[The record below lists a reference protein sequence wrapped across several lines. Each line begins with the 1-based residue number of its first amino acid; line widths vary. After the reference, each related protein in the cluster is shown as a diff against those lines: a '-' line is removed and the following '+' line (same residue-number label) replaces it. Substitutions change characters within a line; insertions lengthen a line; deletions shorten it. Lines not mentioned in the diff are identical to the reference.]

1 MVHVV
6 VVVLAAATLAFV
18 TLHLAPGDAVTALG
32 KDVPVEV
39 REQMRVRYAL
49 DQPLP
54 VQYWRWLVNTLS
66 GDLGLSSSKVRP
78 VADVVLD
85 ALRAT
90 LWLVIPAYA
99 LALGVG
105 MLIGRWQAV
114 NAGRLRE
121 RTSNTLLLALYSL
134 PEFWF
139 GLSLLLLFAYRLHWL
154 PTGGMV
160 GDFADHRP
168 FIGRMIDRLAHAVLP
183 VVGLA
188 VTGIAAFA
196 RYQRASLLQVLDMPF
211 VRTATGAG
219 LPRRRVL
226 WGAWRASILPVVT
239 VAGLTLPAW
248 IAGVVFVESVFSWPG
263 MGRLI
268 VQAVAARD
276 IWLVCGA
283 VIVGSA
289 ATAICAA
296 IADLLRNYV
305 DPRLADADDA

>member
-1 MVHVV
+1 M
-6 VVVLAAATLAFV
+6 VLAATTLAFA
-18 TLHLAPGDAVTALG
+18 TLHLAPGDAATALG

-39 REQMRVRYAL
+39 REQLRVQYAL
-49 DQPLP
+49 DQPLV

-66 GDLGLSSSKVRP
+66 GDLGMSSSKARP
-78 VADVVLD
+78 VVDAVGD

-90 LWLVIPAYA
+90 LWLVIPGFTLA
-99 LALGVG
+99 LAVGV
-105 MLIGRWQAV
+105 LIGRWQAL

-121 RTSNTLLLALYSL
+121 RAAGTVLLAVYSL

-139 GLSLLLLFAYRLHWL
+139 GLSLLLFFAHRWQLL

-160 GDFADHRP
+160 GDFADHLP
-168 FIGRMIDRLAHAVLP
+168 FIDRVKDRFAHLVLP
-183 VVGLA
+183 VAALA
-188 VTGIAAFA
+188 VTGVAAFA

-239 VAGLTLPAW
+239 VAGFTLPAW

-263 MGRLI
+263 MGRLL

-276 IWLVCGA
+276 LRLVCGA

-289 ATAICAA
+289 VTATFAA
-296 IADLLRNYV
+296 LADLLRGVV
-305 DPRLADADDA
+305 DPRLVDAADA